1 MSHPIND
8 EILDNYRE
16 ELERLRN
23 NLDSLTE
30 AATELYQAY
39 QARPQDSEIKWL
51 NGKFADLRICLEGN
65 GVKL

>member
-16 ELERLRN
+16 EMERIKTNLEA
-23 NLDSLTE
+23 LTE

-39 QARPQDSEIKWL
+39 NSRPQDSEIKWL
-51 NGKFADLRICLEGN
+51 NGKFAELRVCLESN